1 MNDAFG
7 KKLQQKLHLVY
18 LTLIKMGV
26 SKEDAEDITQETA
39 IRFLQY
45 IDGIEVEF
53 AQAWLFRV
61 AINKYYD
68 SLRREKT
75 REKYIL
81 SFDTSDL
88 FEFDTPEQLLLQKEF
103 LNNIQTVLSKM
114 KPKEAEL
121 LLLKYSADF
130 SLKEIASVFQTSD
143 KTIKTQLAR
152 AKQKML
158 KLIKEDYKNGR

>member
-88 FEFDTPEQLLLQKEF
+88 FEFDTPEQLILQKEF
-103 LNNIQTVLSKM
+103 LNNIQAVLSKM

>member
-7 KKLQQKLHLVY
+7 KRLQQKLHLVY

-45 IDGIEVEF
+45 IDGIEVQF

-61 AINKYYD
+61 AINIYYD

-81 SFDTSDL
+81 SFDTTEL
-88 FEFDTPEQLLLQKEF
+88 FEFDTPEQMLLQKEF
-103 LNNIQTVLSKM
+103 LNNIQSVLSKM